1 MMGKRYRKP
10 RAYLRQ
16 YYNGHF
22 MLERT
27 KSWVA
32 RDAFGNYVAS
42 ASTRKACEEQCRR
55 MGYCPERDTISL
67 PRSSILKKL
76 QETPTPHKASG
87 PSKGKEQE
95 R

>member
-1 MMGKRYRKP
+1 MGKRYRKP
-10 RAYLRQ
+10 RAYLEQ

-32 RDAFGNYVAS
+32 KDAFGNYVAS
-42 ASTRKACEEQCRR
+42 AGTRKECEEQCRR
-55 MGYCPERDTISL
+55 MGYCPESDAVSL
-67 PRSSILKKL
+67 SKSSVLKKL
-76 QETPTPHKASG
+76 QGTPTPQKA
-87 PSKGKEQE
+87 PDPAKAKEQE